1 MSPLIPCKGPFL
13 SASVMLRYEGPRAVT
28 CLWQGVE
35 KAEDFGAPPRWAA
48 SAFDH
53 RRWPRVLP
61 EICTS

>member
-1 MSPLIPCKGPFL
+1 M
-13 SASVMLRYEGPRAVT
+13 
-28 CLWQGVE
+28 WQGVE